1 MVRVGIQESI
11 APVLL
16 QDFTREV
23 ELVRIEEEPQSEV
36 AIELW
41 IAPLSLKTARR
52 QLPHLRGLKVVQ
64 ALWAGV
70 DMLLPLLPPGVT
82 LCDAQGVH
90 DITVAEWA
98 VTAILAMQKYLPF
111 YFSLQQ
117 HEDWS
122 GRRQAEQLY
131 RQAHDVLPELRSP
144 ALVDEVADTTVLIVG
159 YGSIGRA
166 IESRL
171 APFGARFLRV
181 ARHAREGV
189 LPVSQLDE
197 LLPQADVVVLVTPLT
212 AETRHLMNAA
222 RIAGMKRGALL
233 VNAARGAVVDTDA
246 LVQALNENRIRAA
259 IDVTDPEPLPAGH
272 PLWKALNL
280 LITPHVAG
288 ASAKFL
294 RRALASGERAGAALC
309 AGRGP
314 YQRRRVGVLDIV
326 IVTLS
331 HYFQWK
337 RPSLSSRP

>member
-23 ELVRIEEEPQSEV
+23 ELVRIEEEPQSDI
-36 AIELW
+36 AIDMW
-41 IAPLSLKTARR
+41 IAPVSLKTARR

-70 DMLLPLLPPGVT
+70 DMLLDLLPSCVT
-82 LCDAQGVH
+82 LCDARGVH

-98 VTAILAMQKYLPF
+98 AAGILAMQKYLPF
-111 YFSLQQ
+111 YFGLQQ
-117 HEDWS
+117 QQDWS

-131 RQAHDVLPELRSP
+131 RQAHATPPELRSP
-144 ALVDEVADTTVLIVG
+144 ALIDEVADTTILIVG

-181 ARHAREGV
+181 ARDAREGV
-189 LPVSQLDE
+189 SPVSQLDE
-197 LLPQADVVVLVTPLT
+197 LLPQADIVVLVTPLT
-212 AETRHLMNAA
+212 AETRHLMNAG
-222 RIAGMKRGALL
+222 RIAGMKHGALL
-233 VNAARGAVVDTDA
+233 VNAARGGVVDTGA
-246 LVQALNENRIRAA
+246 LVQALNENKIRAA
-259 IDVTDPEPLPAGH
+259 VDVTDPEPLPAGH
-272 PLWKALNL
+272 PLWKAPNL

-294 RRALASGERAGAALC
+294 KRALTLASEQAQRYARGEKLINVVESG
-309 AGRGP
+309 
-314 YQRRRVGVLDIV
+314 Y
-326 IVTLS
+326 
-331 HYFQWK
+331 
-337 RPSLSSRP
+337 